1 MDNHLIRFQKKKLL
15 FLDFETFNVNLH
27 SDFNL
32 PWQTGLIFL
41 ETIQDKNGK
50 IKNNEVAR
58 HDLYV
63 RWDSDLKISKEAK
76 RITKYS
82 EKRFQQ
88 RCIPEKEAFETLYY
102 LVEKCDHI
110 VGHNVLGFDI
120 YLLRNWYKKH
130 KKDHGNLPYKVLDTF
145 ALAKSIALDYSYKN
159 SECNMLD
166 FQMKMINIRKKG
178 LRTSLGALG
187 KAHNL
192 QHDESKLHDALADLE
207 LNIKVWDKLKY
218 QIDY

>member
-32 PWQTGLIFL
+32 PWQTGLIFV
-41 ETIQDKNGK
+41 ETVQDKNGK

-63 RWDSDLKISKEAK
+63 KWDSELKISKEAK

-88 RCIPEKEAFETLYY
+88 RCIPEKEAFETLYH

-130 KKDHGNLPYKVLDTF
+130 NKDHSGLPYKVLDTF
-145 ALAKSIALDYSYKN
+145 ALAKSIALDYSYKS
-159 SECNMLD
+159 SECDMLD

-192 QHDESKLHDALADLE
+192 KHEESKLHDALADLE
-207 LNIKVWDKLKY
+207 LNIKLWDKLKY